1 MRLCQ
6 NTSYAYILMIWVRC
20 DMSQHVSRFCNTST
34 RREQR
39 RVRASLLSSVSRAAW
54 ASFSQNIYKKVRQFE
69 NVPHRV
75 YSLHFPK
82 DHSYIPQVLGITISR
97 TAARTTSKTKIATV
111 GKHAIVVT
119 ASPRCRSQC
128 HCSIM
133 KFTIATYYR

>member
-6 NTSYAYILMIWVRC
+6 NTSYIYILMIWVGC
-20 DMSQHVSRFCNTST
+20 DMSQHVSRFCGT
-34 RREQR
+34 REQP

-54 ASFSQNIYKKVRQFE
+54 ASFSQKIYKKVRQFE

-82 DHSYIPQVLGITISR
+82 DHSYIPQRYSVTISR